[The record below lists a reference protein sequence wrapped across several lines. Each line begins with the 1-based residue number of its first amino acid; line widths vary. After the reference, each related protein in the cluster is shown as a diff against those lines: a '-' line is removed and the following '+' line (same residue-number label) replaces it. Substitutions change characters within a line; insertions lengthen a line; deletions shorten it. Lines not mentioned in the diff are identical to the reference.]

1 MNDVQVLYD
10 VIYDIV
16 MLDDQPGDKEIC
28 EYIITHFNIEKVYD
42 NFSRD
47 LEKFSDW
54 VREFM

>member
-1 MNDVQVLYD
+1 MNDIQVLYD
-10 VIYDIV
+10 IIYDIV
-16 MLDDQPGDKEIC
+16 MLDDHPGDKEIC

-42 NFSRD
+42 DFGGN